1 MKISAIETFSLA
13 GIMEASS
20 YGFVVKVTASDGT
33 VGYGEADTLP
43 TAAEAITRASSHH
56 ETMGGL
62 AEVLIG
68 ADPTE
73 IETLWQRM
81 TTATMSF
88 GRGGAAHQVMAAI
101 DIALWDLTGKLAGK
115 PVSELIG
122 GRLRDRVQVYASHGL
137 GDSPAASAAIARRFV
152 AEGFRAVKFGWPPLG
167 PDPNLDAE
175 IVGSLR
181 GAVGPDVALL
191 IDGGMAWSVDQVL
204 DRAKRFAQFDLHWL
218 EEPLLPYDPAAYATV
233 RRAASIPIAAGE
245 MATGAAELQ
254 RLIEVGSVDFLQIDI
269 ARIGITEGIR
279 LARLA
284 AQHGIAVVNHTYS
297 HILNT
302 AASLHLMAV
311 AENVGLFE
319 HPAGKN
325 EIRDALAGG
334 QLRPETGWI
343 AVPSG
348 PGLGVSVDDNVLRRF
363 RQGRAA
369 PASDGTR
376 PAAR

>member
-1 MKISAIETFSLA
+1 MKISAIETFPLA
-13 GIMEASS
+13 GIMESSS
-20 YGFVVKVTASDGT
+20 YGFVVKITASDGA

-43 TAAEAITRASSHH
+43 SAAEAIVRAPSHH

-81 TTATMSF
+81 ATATMSF
-88 GRGGAAHQVMAAI
+88 GRGGAAHQAMAAI

-137 GDSPAASAAIARRFV
+137 GDSPAASVAIARRLV
-152 AEGFRAVKFGWPPLG
+152 TEGFQAVKFGWPPLG
-167 PDPNLDAE
+167 PDPDLDEE

-191 IDGGMAWSVDQVL
+191 IDGGMAWSVDQAL
-204 DRAKRFAQFDLHWL
+204 DRAKRFAKFDLHWL
-218 EEPLLPYDPAAYATV
+218 EETLLPYDPAAYATV
-233 RRAASIPIAAGE
+233 RRAASMPIAAGE
-245 MATGAAELQ
+245 MATGAAELR
-254 RLIEVGSVDFLQIDI
+254 RLIGAGAVDFLQIDI
-269 ARIGITEGIR
+269 ARIGLTEGVK
-279 LARLA
+279 LARFA
-284 AQHGIAVVNHTYS
+284 AHHGIAVVNHTYS

-302 AASLHLMAV
+302 AASLHLMVA
-311 AENVGLFE
+311 AENIGLFE

-325 EIRDALAGG
+325 EIRDTLAGG
-334 QLRPETGWI
+334 QLRPEAGWI

-348 PGLGVSVDDNVLRRF
+348 PGLGVSVDDAVLRRF
-363 RQGRAA
+363 RPDRAA
-369 PASDGTR
+369 PASDGIR
-376 PAAR
+376 PTAH